1 MKALTL
7 REARQRRKMTQDVLA
22 AKSGIDQTTISDLE
36 TGRNTNPRYRTIEA
50 LAKALGI
57 APSRLRFSDPEPA
70 GSLDRGRDRGVHGA
84 SGRTVVA

>member
-7 REARQRRKMTQDVLA
+7 REARQRRKMTQDTLA
-22 AKSGIDQTTISDLE
+22 AESGLDQTTISDLE

-57 APSRLRFSDPEPA
+57 APSRLRFSAPEPER
-70 GSLDRGRDRGVHGA
+70 SVDRGRDRTGH
-84 SGRTVVA
+84 SGKAAVA